1 MIYILDLYDAHRAS
15 VKFFAAVFRNAI
27 SIASSCFR
35 LDVSSHELS
44 RLQTRKLYST
54 SGTGSTNYYLDY
66 DLVYRLCSIES
77 RIQDAPRHIY
87 RTIYRRHPLQKRGFL
102 GLAPK
107 YTGLNG
113 GNSLDDVPFDPTLY
127 APTVRAHPP
136 NKYPE
141 RTGRKKALCIGID
154 YLSRQ
159 GHCKEFGQL
168 KGCIKD
174 AENISSFLFEFWRFN
189 FEGKIEIKVLRDDS
203 SNPDEMPTTN
213 NIIKAMQW
221 LVDDARPEDSLVFH
235 FSGHGGQ
242 ILDKNGDEVDG
253 YDEVIYTVD
262 GDYILDDN
270 MHEVLAK
277 SLPLGCH
284 LTALIDCCHSG
295 SALDLP
301 YDWHNVKGFVPG
313 ISVTT
318 EWFERK
324 STEAKVICLSSSED
338 SMRSVDSAQG
348 GALINT
354 FIMSLKHNAYPTYK
368 QFFDSIRKIMI
379 GKHKQ
384 KPQISSSRDIDTGSI
399 FVP

>member
-1 MIYILDLYDAHRAS
+1 MTESYDDQRAS
-15 VKFFAAVFRNAI
+15 VNFFVAMFWNAI
-27 SIASSCFR
+27 SIASPCFHV
-35 LDVSSHELS
+35 DVSSHELS
-44 RLQTRKLYST
+44 RLQISNLYST
-54 SGTGSTNYYLDY
+54 SSETSSTNYYLDY
-66 DLVYRLCSIES
+66 DLIYRFFSIES
-77 RIQDAPRHIY
+77 ISRGAPRHIY
-87 RTIYRRHPLQKRGFL
+87 RTIYRTHPLNKRGFL
-102 GLAPK
+102 GLPPK
-107 YTGLNG
+107 RAGING
-113 GNSLDDVPFDPTLY
+113 WNSLDDVPFDQTLF

-136 NKYPE
+136 QKHPK

-159 GHCKEFGQL
+159 GYCKELGQL

-174 AENISSFLFEFWRFN
+174 AENISNFLSEFWRFN
-189 FEGKIEIKVLRDDS
+189 LEGSIEIKVLRDDS
-203 SNPDEMPTTN
+203 SNPDEIPTRN

-221 LVDDARPEDSLVFH
+221 LVDDARPEDSLFFH

-253 YDEVIYTVD
+253 YDEVIYAID

-270 MHEVLAK
+270 MHELLAK
-277 SLPLGCH
+277 SLPPSCQ

-313 ISVTT
+313 TSVTT

-379 GKHKQ
+379 GKHTQ
-384 KPQISSSRDIDTGSI
+384 MPQISCSRAIDTDGM